1 MFSIL
6 EKFDIV
12 NAKSSSFT
20 LYSKGNIPFVTNGSD
35 LESSVIGYVEPLQ
48 GDRIFNKNSISL
60 SSFGEAIIP
69 PIPFVARGNGGSGLI
84 VLVPKNDMSID
95 ELYFYASQINM
106 QKWRFSFS
114 FMAIKK
120 RVEKLNL
127 IEFDPLKKIAI
138 EEKIKEMTPKKR
150 RKNKKN
156 IISELRLINVICNQK
171 TKNGLCLVSTSTS
184 LPQNA
189 LEEGETPYITTSSLN
204 NGASGFYEVEP
215 NFKAKCLTLALN
227 GSVGEVFFQFEDFV
241 TSGDNAVLTLKDEY
255 NPYLLFYIATMIRN
269 HKWRYNYYRKLNL
282 TKLNKMQIPV
292 PFKDGAI
299 DFEYIEKT
307 VKNSY
312 GYKEIEQFLK

>member
-6 EKFDIV
+6 EKFDII

-35 LESSVIGYVEPLQ
+35 LESSVIGYVKPLQ
-48 GDRIFNKNSISL
+48 GDRIFYENSISL

-69 PIPFVARGNGGSGLI
+69 PVPFIARGNGGSGLI
-84 VLVPKNDMSID
+84 ILAPKNDMSID

-120 RVEKLNL
+120 RVEKINL
-127 IEFDPLKKIAI
+127 IEFSPLKKIAI
-138 EEKIKEMTPKKR
+138 EKRIKELTPKKR

-156 IISELRLINVICNQK
+156 IISELRLINVIYDKK
-171 TKNGLCLVSTSTS
+171 TKEGLCTVSKSTA

-189 LEEGETPYITTSSLN
+189 LEKGETPYITTSSLN
-204 NGASGFYEVEP
+204 NGVSGFYDIQP
-215 NFKAKCLTLALN
+215 NFKSKCLTLALN

-241 TSGDNAVLTLKDEY
+241 TSGDNAVLTLKDGY

-292 PFKDGAI
+292 PFKNNNI
-299 DFEYIEKT
+299 DIEYIEKI

-312 GYKEIEQFLK
+312 GYKEIAKFL

>member
-12 NAKSSSFT
+12 NAKSSSFS
-20 LYSKGNIPFVTNGSD
+20 LYSNGDIPFVTNGSD
-35 LESSVIGYVEPLQ
+35 LESSIIGYVEPIN
-48 GDRIFNKNSISL
+48 GDRIFEKESISL

-69 PIPFVARGNGGSGLI
+69 PVPFVARGNGGSGLI
-84 VLVPKNDMSID
+84 ILVPKNDMSIN

-114 FMAIKK
+114 FMATKK
-120 RVEKLNL
+120 RVEKINL
-127 IEFDPLKKIAI
+127 IEFDKSKKIAI
-138 EEKIKEMTPKKR
+138 KEKVQRLIPRKR
-150 RKNKKN
+150 RKNRKN
-156 IISELRLINVICNQK
+156 PISELKLINVIYSN
-171 TKNGLCLVSTSTS
+171 KNKDGLCIVNKATA

-189 LEEGETPYITTSSLN
+189 LEKGSIPYITTSSLN
-204 NGASGFYEVEP
+204 NGVSGFYDIQP
-215 NFKAKCLTLALN
+215 NFTAKCLTLALN

-282 TKLNKMQIPV
+282 TKLNKMQIPI
-292 PFKDGAI
+292 PFKDGSI
-299 DFEYIEKT
+299 DLEYITKT

-312 GYKEIEQFLK
+312 GYKEIEKFLK